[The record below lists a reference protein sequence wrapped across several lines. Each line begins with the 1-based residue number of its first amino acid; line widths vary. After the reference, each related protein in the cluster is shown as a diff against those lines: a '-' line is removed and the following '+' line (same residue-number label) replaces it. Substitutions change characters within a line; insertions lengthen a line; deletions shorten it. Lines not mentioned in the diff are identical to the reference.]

1 MKTFFIKM
9 QGLGNDFVVLDSRL
23 QQSPLDPEKIR
34 FLADRRLGV
43 GCDTVVVLEPPKK
56 SAKAL
61 VYCSFFNSDGSQSAA
76 CGNATRCIAGL
87 LAAETGQSGIVIETA
102 VGELFA
108 SVNPDGQVCVDMGV
122 AKLEWQEIP
131 LASSENMLFLPIAL
145 GPLNGAVGVN
155 MGNPH
160 AVFFV
165 DDVAAVDLVTLGPQ
179 VENHP
184 LFPQKTN
191 VEVVSVLGP
200 DRLRMRVWERG
211 AGITQACGTGACAA
225 VVAAIRRALIAGPS
239 AVVEL
244 DGGNLHIEWRKS
256 DGHVL
261 MTGPWAEV
269 YRGDIDYP

>member
-9 QGLGNDFVVLDSRL
+9 QGLGNDFVVLDARQREVAL
-23 QQSPLDPEKIR
+23 TPEKIR
-34 FLADRRLGV
+34 FLADRRRGV

-56 SAKAL
+56 SSKAT
-61 VYCSFFNSDGSQSAA
+61 VYCSFFNSDGSQSSA

-87 LAAETGQSGIVIETA
+87 LSKSEAIIETA
-102 VGELFA
+102 AGELFVA
-108 SVNPDGQVCVDMGV
+108 IKEGGQVTVDMG
-122 AKLEWQEIP
+122 APKLDWQDIP
-131 LASSENMLFLPIAL
+131 LSSEKETENIDLAIRGLPA
-145 GPLNGAVGVN
+145 AVAVN

-165 DDVAAVDLVTLGPQ
+165 DDVEAVDLATIGPQ
-179 VENHP
+179 VENHL
-184 LFPQKTN
+184 LFPEKTN
-191 VEVVSVLGP
+191 VEFVSVLGP

-225 VVAAIRRALIAGPS
+225 VVAAIRRGLISGRS
-239 AVVEL
+239 ATVTL
-244 DGGNLHIEWRKS
+244 DGGDLHIEWREA

-269 YRGDIDYP
+269 CRGEIEL